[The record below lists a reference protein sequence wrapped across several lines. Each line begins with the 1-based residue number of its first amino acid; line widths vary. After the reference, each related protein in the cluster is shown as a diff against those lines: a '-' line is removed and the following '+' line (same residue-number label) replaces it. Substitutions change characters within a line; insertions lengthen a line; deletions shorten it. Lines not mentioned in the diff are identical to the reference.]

1 MLPGPRLPWSSEP
14 LGQSFS
20 GVSFFE
26 MVGRILVLIR
36 KGQKKTRFFFEKQG
50 HSARQ
55 FITTKPPRSPQKVV
69 KSKGILDDGGRLSY
83 PTSARETLEIY
94 IYIYC
99 CCQATCTVE
108 PFRVAVLGQGISGWV
123 VKVRRVRWRMW
134 RICAYIIYIYSVY
147 ECIYVCIHI
156 HIHIWYDIICIT
168 RATDTESLLW
178 KSIIGKTNF
187 NGGQHQ
193 FISWNEA
200 GYLWYS
206 KNTEWFLMQYF
217 YVSLNSCIVIESD
230 LQSQD
235 ECSPK
240 ELTCRFYFSF
250 TRNLW
255 RVYLSSIIFHR
266 KKKVIKKIF
275 LALQQLQ
282 HVTLVCLKILLM
294 EEILHQLSIQR

>member
-1 MLPGPRLPWSSEP
+1 MGGVWATQPLHVKPW
-14 LGQSFS
+14 
-20 GVSFFE
+20 
-26 MVGRILVLIR
+26 
-36 KGQKKTRFFFEKQG
+36 K
-50 HSARQ
+50 
-55 FITTKPPRSPQKVV
+55 
-69 KSKGILDDGGRLSY
+69 Y
-83 PTSARETLEIY
+83 IY
-94 IYIYC
+94 IYILLLPGNLYRGTIPC
-99 CCQATCTVE
+99 GG
-108 PFRVAVLGQGISGWV
+108 LGPGDLRLGRKSEESAMKNV
-123 VKVRRVRWRMW
+123 TDMCV
-134 RICAYIIYIYSVY
+134 YYIYIYSVY